1 MSAYALFL
9 IMLAFCLASG
19 VFALVKGGKPE
30 RIGAAII
37 LANLVAVGANDIL
50 LHDQRI
56 LLTIDGLTAVALL
69 PLTLRYASIWL
80 GAVMLLYGLQFGLHA
95 FYFVLERPKD
105 ALHVWVNNA
114 NFFAISAALAIGTI
128 MSLMRRRS
136 SRAAVAPVLAE
147 PPPTP
152 TP

>member
-19 VFALVKGGKPE
+19 VFALVKGGTPE

-37 LANLVAVGANDIL
+37 LANLVAVGANDVI
-50 LHDQRI
+50 LHDQRV
-56 LLTIDGLTAVALL
+56 LLAIDGLTAMALL
-69 PLTLRYASIWL
+69 PITLRYASVWL

-114 NFFAISAALAIGTI
+114 NFFTISAALAIGTVL
-128 MSLMRRRS
+128 SLMRRRP
-136 SRAAVAPVLAE
+136 RPAPTLAMAQ
-147 PPPTP
+147 PPAPTP
-152 TP
+152 

>member
-19 VFALVKGGKPE
+19 VFALVKGGTPE

-37 LANLVAVGANDIL
+37 LANLVAVGANDVI
-50 LHDQRI
+50 LHDQRV
-56 LLTIDGLTAVALL
+56 LLAIDGLTAMALL
-69 PLTLRYASIWL
+69 PITLRYASVWL

-114 NFFAISAALAIGTI
+114 NFFTISAALAIGTVL
-128 MSLMRRRS
+128 SLTRRRP
-136 SRAAVAPVLAE
+136 RPAATLAMAQ
-147 PPPTP
+147 PPAPTP
-152 TP
+152 